1 MHYLHYCKINVIGT
15 FYAAIINQVTMCF
28 DVPRVIQNAVR
39 FETGLFLPS
48 HVNSLFAYLDILKA
62 SLSMMGFSIW
72 TVLLDISFYR
82 LSEEVLG
89 TETGRFFFPRPSV
102 LCVYRLTST
111 SASTNQ
117 GLTLKKNY
125 LTNKCTHT

>member
-102 LCVYRLTST
+102 LCVYRITST

-117 GLTLKKNY
+117 ELLTPQEL
-125 LTNKCTHT
+125 LLD

>member
-15 FYAAIINQVTMCF
+15 FNAALNQITVCF
-28 DVPRVIQNAVR
+28 DVPRGIQNAVR
-39 FETGLFLPS
+39 FETGVFLPS
-48 HVNSLFAYLDILKA
+48 HGSSLFAYLDILKA

-89 TETGRFFFPRPSV
+89 TETGRFF
-102 LCVYRLTST
+102 LH
-111 SASTNQ
+111 
-117 GLTLKKNY
+117 GLLSCAFTV
-125 LTNKCTHT
+125 